1 MSNYSLDMFSSF
13 DTLLIVIQFL
23 SCFIHFIY
31 VFCVLFIAILV
42 CFVCDIIITI
52 HYTVSSV
59 YIVIVQDGLWHL
71 WNPDWFIMFTR
82 SRCPVLSRCMWP
94 LLHCITVYSCLQS
107 CLMVLILQYFY
118 RYFMF
123 SKRRVCRKYVVTV
136 HLHVHRYSNVQST
149 CDIWICKTCCACS
162 TSVSTQT
169 VIHGDTYTQL
179 LTMQVSISIIK

>member
-1 MSNYSLDMFSSF
+1 MSNYSLDMLSSF

-123 SKRRVCRKYVVTV
+123 SKRRVCRKICCYGALTCTS
-136 HLHVHRYSNVQST
+136 LFKCPKYLRYLDMQNVM
-149 CDIWICKTCCACS
+149 C
-162 TSVSTQT
+162 
-169 VIHGDTYTQL
+169 
-179 LTMQVSISIIK
+179 M